1 MTDLERIFPGQTEM
15 ARRMRAFDWTRTPLG
30 PADRWPNSLRISIR
44 IILTSRHPM
53 FVWWGEQLI
62 NLYND
67 SYAQFLHCLHP
78 WALARPAAEVWPEI
92 WPQVGPRAE
101 FARRQEAGTYDEAL
115 QFVVHRK
122 GYPEE
127 TYVTFSYSPIP
138 DDSGDFGGIL
148 CPVTEETQRVVGERQ
163 LAMLKE
169 LAARTG
175 EARSPREVCE
185 LAAGSLATNP
195 DDLPFALIYLRE
207 NDSQV
212 LTLAGCCGVTP
223 GADMAPQKL
232 DPDVP
237 AYWQVSDTLEARHRP
252 VIVDVSHIAAGLPR
266 ARGRYQL
273 EHAAVLTL
281 LLGARTCQAGGLL
294 IAGLNP
300 LRLYDESYEQFL
312 QLASSTLSTAITNA
326 QAYEVERKRTETLTE
341 LDRAKTEFFSNVS
354 HEFRTP
360 LTLLLGF
367 LEEEMQQPG
376 GSERLQIVH
385 RNGLRLLK
393 LVNSLLDFSRIE
405 AGRMGA
411 AYAPT
416 DLAALTADLGS
427 VFRSAIEKAGI
438 RFHLECPALRRL
450 VYVDQT
456 MWEQIVL
463 NLLSNAFKFTFEGE
477 IAVSLTAVA
486 SFVRLTVS
494 DTGCGIAPKH
504 LPHIF
509 ERFYRIQHNCSRTR
523 QGSGI
528 GLALV
533 EKLVHLHGGRIS
545 VKSTVN
551 RGTSFIVEIPFGP
564 AHLPTDKIVAAY
576 AGGRSDQLR
585 RAALADEAQLWLVD
599 DEVLP
604 PPGRLD
610 RAPASP
616 ASPRS
621 RIVVAEDNAD
631 LRLYLGRL
639 IEREHDVILVN
650 DGEAALAATHE
661 HHPDLVVADL
671 MMPRLDGYGLVTRL
685 RADPSS
691 ARVPI
696 ILLSARA
703 EEDARIEGLEHGAD
717 DYVTKPFSARE
728 LRARINTHLG
738 LARARQTAERLLQ
751 ESNQEL
757 ERKVAARTA
766 ALQDSEERK
775 AASDARFRE
784 HQAILLAELQHRVR
798 NIIALI
804 RSVTTRTSHA
814 GLSVSEYA
822 SLLSGRL
829 LTLARV
835 QALLTR
841 AGHVGVNIRDIIQ
854 DEVSA
859 QAGHDSQ
866 YDLTGPDVTLS
877 PKATEVTTMALHELA
892 TNAVKY
898 GALSVPRGHVRVH
911 WSTFDRSGTRWL
923 RLEWVEVGGP
933 APSSTGARHR
943 GFGSELIEELIPYEL
958 GGEGELTLT
967 PEGARC
973 MLQFPLK
980 DGASILETDTPQRS
994 AVLGSAIDMRD
1005 AASLAGRRI
1014 LVVEDDYYLAGDV
1027 AHAIRCAGGETLG
1040 PCATEGAAGA
1050 LLETATPS
1058 GVVLDIN
1065 LGNGPSYHLARL
1077 FKERGIPYVFI
1088 TGYEATAIPAE
1099 FNAVVRLAK
1108 PVELRGV
1115 VNALAEV
1122 MNAVGSEPGFSPAGY
1137 G

>member
-1 MTDLERIFPGQTEM
+1 MTDLERIFPGETEM

-30 PADRWPNSLRISIR
+30 PAALWSSSLRTSAR

-67 SYAQFLHCLHP
+67 GYAQFLHCLHP
-78 WALARPAAEVWPEI
+78 WALGRPAAEVWPEI

-101 FARRQEAGTYDEAL
+101 FARRQVAGTYDEAL
-115 QFVVHRK
+115 PFVLHRK

-138 DDSGDFGGIL
+138 DDTGGFGGIL
-148 CPVTEETQRVVGERQ
+148 CPVTEETQRVMAERQ
-163 LAMLKE
+163 LAVLKE

-175 EARSPREVCE
+175 EARTPREACE

-195 DDLPFALIYLRE
+195 DDLPFALIYLRDP
-207 NDSQV
+207 DSRV
-212 LTLAGCCGVTP
+212 LSLAASSGVKP
-223 GADMAPQKL
+223 GGDVAPQKL
-232 DPDVP
+232 DPDIP
-237 AYWQVSDTLEARHRP
+237 SYWQVADALEARHSR
-252 VIVDVSHIAAGLPR
+252 VIVDVSHIAATLPR
-266 ARGRYQL
+266 VRGRFQL
-273 EHAAVLTL
+273 EHAAFLPL
-281 LLGARTCQAGGLL
+281 LMGPQKSQAGGLV

-300 LRLYDESYEQFL
+300 LRLYDNDYEQFL
-312 QLASSTLSTAITNA
+312 QFTSSTLSTAITNA
-326 QAYEVERKRTETLTE
+326 QAYEVERKRSETLAE

-376 GSERLQIVH
+376 RSERLHVVH

-405 AGRMGA
+405 AGRMTA

-427 VFRSAIEKAGI
+427 VFRAAIDKAGI
-438 RFHLECPALRRL
+438 RFHLECSPLRRPI
-450 VYVDQT
+450 YVDPS

-477 IAVSLTAVA
+477 IAVSLCAVA
-486 SFVRLTVS
+486 SFARLTVS
-494 DTGCGIAPKH
+494 DTGCGIAPTH

-509 ERFYRIQHNCSRTR
+509 ERFYRIQHNRSRTHE
-523 QGSGI
+523 GCGI

-545 VKSTVN
+545 AKSTVA
-551 RGTSFIVEIPFGP
+551 RGTTFTVEIPFGTD
-564 AHLPTDKIVAAY
+564 HLPADRIVAAHST
-576 AGGRSDQLR
+576 GEGNQLR
-585 RAALADEAQLWLVD
+585 RAALVDEVQLWLANDAVTP
-599 DEVLP
+599 LP
-604 PPGRLD
+604 ERLPHSPPT
-610 RAPASP
+610 SQ

-621 RIVVAEDNAD
+621 RILVAEDNAD
-631 LRLYLGRL
+631 LRLYLGSL
-639 IEREHDVILVN
+639 IEREHEVVLVN
-650 DGEAALAATHE
+650 DGEAALAAVHE
-661 HHPDLVVADL
+661 RLPDLVITEL
-671 MMPRLDGYGLVTRL
+671 MMPRLDGYGLVARL
-685 RADPSS
+685 RADPST
-691 ARVPI
+691 ARLPI
-696 ILLSARA
+696 ILLSARV
-703 EEDARIEGLEHGAD
+703 EEDARIGGLEHGAD
-717 DYVTKPFSARE
+717 DYLIKPFSARE

-738 LARARQTAERLLQ
+738 LARARQAVERTLQ

-766 ALQDSEERK
+766 ALRESEERK
-775 AASDARFRE
+775 ASSDARFRE
-784 HQAILLAELQHRVR
+784 HQAVLLAELQHRVR

-814 GLSVSEYA
+814 ARSVSEYA
-822 SLLSGRL
+822 DLLSGRL

-841 AGHVGVNIRDIIQ
+841 AGHAGVNIRDIIQ
-854 DEVSA
+854 NEVSA

-866 YDLTGPDVTLS
+866 YELTGPDVTLS
-877 PKATEVTTMALHELA
+877 PKATEVITMALHELA

-898 GALSVPRGHVRVH
+898 GALSVPAGHVRVN
-911 WSTFDRSGTRWL
+911 WSSFDRGGTRWL
-923 RLEWVEVGGP
+923 GLEWIEVGGP
-933 APSSTGARHR
+933 SPAPEHTRSQHR

-958 GGEGELTLT
+958 GGEGRLTLT

-973 MLQFPLK
+973 SLEFPLM
-980 DGASILETDTPQRS
+980 DGASILETDAPQR
-994 AVLGSAIDMRD
+994 
-1005 AASLAGRRI
+1005 LA
-1014 LVVEDDYYLAGDV
+1014 
-1027 AHAIRCAGGETLG
+1027 TLG
-1040 PCATEGAAGA
+1040 PRI
-1050 LLETATPS
+1050 LTADSQHRRST
-1058 GVVLDIN
+1058 
-1065 LGNGPSYHLARL
+1065 
-1077 FKERGIPYVFI
+1077 
-1088 TGYEATAIPAE
+1088 
-1099 FNAVVRLAK
+1099 
-1108 PVELRGV
+1108 
-1115 VNALAEV
+1115 
-1122 MNAVGSEPGFSPAGY
+1122 AGY